1 MPPNGQR
8 RLPGLRPD
16 GPRPSLLDRKKP
28 FFTGLQR
35 FGVDK
40 QLYLQVSGAVVALAQ
55 QQHCMCSSGLDVSAC
70 CVVTQTHGGLAGAQ
84 MKAATLGSIRG
95 WWLWTLRHLPLNNSM
110 VGPLT
115 SISHSTALNVTC
127 CRIPSTHF

>member
-40 QLYLQVSGAVVALAQ
+40 QLYLQVSNAEVVLA
-55 QQHCMCSSGLDVSAC
+55 A
-70 CVVTQTHGGLAGAQ
+70 
-84 MKAATLGSIRG
+84 
-95 WWLWTLRHLPLNNSM
+95 
-110 VGPLT
+110 
-115 SISHSTALNVTC
+115 
-127 CRIPSTHF
+127 